1 MKKVL
6 FIEDDTV
13 VRENTAELLELADY
27 DVITAANGKTG
38 VAIAKAEK
46 PDIIVCDIMMPEM
59 DGYGVLQAL
68 GRRSRNPTNPLH
80 FPFGKN
86 RA

>member
-27 DVITAANGKTG
+27 NVITAANGRSGVAHCKTG
-38 VAIAKAEK
+38 NAR
-46 PDIIVCDIMMPEM
+46 
-59 DGYGVLQAL
+59 YYYL
-68 GRRSRNPTNPLH
+68 
-80 FPFGKN
+80 
-86 RA
+86 